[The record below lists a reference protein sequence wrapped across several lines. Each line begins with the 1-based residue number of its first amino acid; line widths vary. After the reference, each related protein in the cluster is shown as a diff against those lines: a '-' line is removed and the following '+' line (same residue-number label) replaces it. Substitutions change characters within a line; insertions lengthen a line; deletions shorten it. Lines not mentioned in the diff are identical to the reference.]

1 MSAPDGPS
9 PPYHTIVAL
18 VRDQPGVLSRV
29 SGVIRR
35 RNFNIASL
43 SVGHSE
49 QEGLS
54 RMTFVVQGDDEVAEQ
69 VTKQLRKL
77 VDVVKV
83 SDITRENIVARE
95 LALVKVRATP
105 QTRSEIIQLVDI
117 FRANIVD
124 VAPESLIIEVTGDE
138 DKIESLIRLLRSFGI
153 REVMRSGRLAM
164 IRGMAAEGEALARE
178 RVNGY

>member
-1 MSAPDGPS
+1 MSPTDS
-9 PPYHTIVAL
+9 SSTYHTIVAL

-95 LALVKVRATP
+95 LALIKVRATP

-164 IRGMAAEGEALARE
+164 MRGMAVEGEGPPRE
-178 RVNGY
+178 RADGY

>member
-1 MSAPDGPS
+1 MSAANASPS
-9 PPYHTIVAL
+9 QHTIVAL

-29 SGVIRR
+29 TGVIRR
-35 RNFNIASL
+35 RNFNISSL
-43 SVGHSE
+43 AVGHSE

-54 RMTFVVQGDDEVAEQ
+54 RMTFVVHGDDAVAEQ

-77 VDVVKV
+77 IDVIKV

-95 LALVKVRATP
+95 LALIKVRATP
-105 QTRSEIIQLVDI
+105 STRSEIIQLVDI
-117 FRANIVD
+117 FRASIVD

-138 DKIESLIRLLRSFGI
+138 DKIDSLIRLLRPFGI

-164 IRGMAAEGEALARE
+164 TRGMAAEGEGPSRE
-178 RVNGY
+178 RGEAS

>member
-1 MSAPDGPS
+1 MSLSNGPS
-9 PPYHTIVAL
+9 YHTIVAL

-29 SGVIRR
+29 SGIVRR

-54 RMTFVVQGDDEVAEQ
+54 RMTFVVYGDDTVAEQ

-77 VDVVKV
+77 IDVVKV
-83 SDITRENIVARE
+83 SDITRENIVTRE
-95 LALVKVRATP
+95 LALIKVRATP
-105 QTRSEIIQLVDI
+105 QARSEIIQLVDI

-138 DKIESLIRLLRSFGI
+138 DKIESLIRLLRPFGV

-164 IRGMAAEGEALARE
+164 MRGMAAEGEGGPRE
-178 RVNGY
+178 RGDGY